1 MVLAPLAPVSPC
13 LLPCARPARG
23 PGLAATWAAAQALG
37 RIFAGVLLMLALLF
51 LAVPSAR
58 ADGIHLSDLRTERT
72 DDGLLL
78 NFSARFELT
87 KPVEEA
93 LLKGLPVFFQADVT
107 VMRSRWYWRD
117 ARVARVS
124 RSWRL
129 VWQPL
134 TRQYRVTT
142 EGLHQNFDAL
152 SEALAFMRGVSGWR
166 IAEPRD
172 IDEDGKYY
180 LEFSYKLDT
189 SQLPRPMQIGLG
201 ALQGWGLSVEQR
213 LNLAPDF
220 SAKLQP

>member
-13 LLPCARPARG
+13 LLRCAWPAKG
-23 PGLAATWAAAQALG
+23 LG
-37 RIFAGVLLMLALLF
+37 RAVAWGGRLLLGIVLMLALL
-51 LAVPSAR
+51 LGAVSAAR
-58 ADGIHLSDLRTERT
+58 AEGIHLSDLRTERT
-72 DDGLLL
+72 DDGLQLS
-78 NFSARFELT
+78 FSARFELT
-87 KPVEEA
+87 RPVEEA
-93 LLKGLPVFFQADVT
+93 LLKGLPVFFQAEVT

-117 ARVARVS
+117 ARAARAT

-142 EGLHQNFDAL
+142 EGLHQNFDSL
-152 SEALAFMRGVSGWR
+152 PEALAFMRGVAGWR

-172 IDEDGKYY
+172 IDEEGKYY

-201 ALQGWGLSVEQR
+201 APQGWGLSVEQR

>member
-13 LLPCARPARG
+13 LLRCAWPAK
-23 PGLAATWAAAQALG
+23 GLGGAVAWGGRLFLG
-37 RIFAGVLLMLALLF
+37 IVLMLALL
-51 LAVPSAR
+51 LGAVSAAR
-58 ADGIHLSDLRTERT
+58 AEGIHLSDLRTERT
-72 DDGLLL
+72 DDGLQLS
-78 NFSARFELT
+78 FSARFELT
-87 KPVEEA
+87 RPVEEA
-93 LLKGLPVFFQADVT
+93 LLKGLPVFFQAEVT

-117 ARVARVS
+117 ARAARAT

-142 EGLHQNFDAL
+142 EGLHQNFDSL
-152 SEALAFMRGVSGWR
+152 PEALAFMRGVAGWR

-172 IDEDGKYY
+172 IDEEGKYY

-201 ALQGWGLSVEQR
+201 APQGWGLSVEQR

>member
-1 MVLAPLAPVSPC
+1 MVFAPLAHEAPC
-13 LLPCARPARG
+13 LLRCAWPAKG
-23 PGLAATWAAAQALG
+23 LG
-37 RIFAGVLLMLALLF
+37 RAVAWGSQVLRWAWGLLLVLALVMG
-51 LAVPSAR
+51 AVSAAR
-58 ADGIHLSDLRTERT
+58 ADGIHLTDLRTERT
-72 DDGLLL
+72 DEGLLL
-78 NFSARFELT
+78 SFSARFELT

-93 LLKGLPVFFQADVT
+93 LLKGLPVYFQAEVN

-117 ARVARVS
+117 ARAARGV

-142 EGLHQNFDAL
+142 EGLHQNFDSL
-152 SEALAFMRGVSGWR
+152 PEALAFMRGVSGWR

-201 ALQGWGLSVEQR
+201 APQGWGLSVEHR

-220 SAKLQP
+220 SARLQP

>member
-13 LLPCARPARG
+13 LLRCAWPAKVLG
-23 PGLAATWAAAQALG
+23 GAAAWGG
-37 RIFAGVLLMLALLF
+37 RLLLAVVMMLALL
-51 LAVPSAR
+51 LGAVSAAR
-58 ADGIHLSDLRTERT
+58 AEGIQLSDLRTERT
-72 DDGLLL
+72 DDGLQLS
-78 NFSARFELT
+78 FSARFELT
-87 KPVEEA
+87 RPVEEA
-93 LLKGLPVFFQADVT
+93 LLKGLPVFFQAEVT

-117 ARVARVS
+117 ARAARAT

-142 EGLHQNFDAL
+142 EGLHQNFDSL
-152 SEALAFMRGVSGWR
+152 PEALAFMRGVAGWR

-201 ALQGWGLSVEQR
+201 APQGWGLSVEQK

-220 SAKLQP
+220 SARLQP